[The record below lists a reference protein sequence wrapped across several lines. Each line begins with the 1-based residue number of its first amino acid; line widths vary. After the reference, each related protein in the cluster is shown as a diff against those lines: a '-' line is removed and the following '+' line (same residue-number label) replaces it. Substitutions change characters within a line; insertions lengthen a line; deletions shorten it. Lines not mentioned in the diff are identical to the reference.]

1 MKATREPDPLEQ
13 PPPQRRPTTALSFLR
28 AATPSLGRK
37 LSAAFRRPATAL
49 GSGRRGDDDDDDD
62 GGGAGKRGPVASLL
76 GGLLSRKR
84 KRVSPSPPPMPP
96 LRIMLNFLF
105 VGSQG
110 CGQTSLLLL
119 TSAGRYPSR
128 ARYGHFPDRLSYIKW
143 DAVFLCFDVMDKVS
157 MFTIMQWLKR
167 TGVAQWNHAR
177 DGGFTTNQPVEP
189 LLHLVGLKKDL
200 RDTCMAENHRDGQ
213 PALMSFP
220 TCCVSPADGYWHTQR
235 IRGDRY
241 LECSALT
248 GEGMEV
254 LFEHIGREATWR
266 AVRAQES
273 KGRMAPSRMRL

>member
-1 MKATREPDPLEQ
+1 MKTTREPDPPER
-13 PPPQRRPTTALSFLR
+13 PPPHGRPTTALSFLR

-37 LSAAFRRPATAL
+37 LSAAFGRPATAL
-49 GSGRRGDDDDDDD
+49 GSARRGDDDDGD
-62 GGGAGKRGPVASLL
+62 GAGKRRRVVSLL

-96 LRIMLNFLF
+96 LRITLNFLF

-110 CGQTSLLLL
+110 CGQTSLLL
-119 TSAGRYPSR
+119 
-128 ARYGHFPDRLSYIKW
+128 
-143 DAVFLCFDVMDKVS
+143 
-157 MFTIMQWLKR
+157 

-200 RDTCMAENHRDGQ
+200 RDTCMAENRRDGQ

-254 LFEHIGREATWR
+254 LFEHISREATWR

-273 KGRMAPSRMRL
+273 EGRMAPSRTRL